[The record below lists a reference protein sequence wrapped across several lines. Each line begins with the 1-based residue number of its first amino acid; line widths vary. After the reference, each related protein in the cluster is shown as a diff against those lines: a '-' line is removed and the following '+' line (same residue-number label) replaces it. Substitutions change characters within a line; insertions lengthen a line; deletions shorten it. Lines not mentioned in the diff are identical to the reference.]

1 MGNPQK
7 VKCHVKKIINHGDRV
22 YSLELIPESIIPKFR
37 PGQFLQLG
45 IDPYDPS
52 SFWPES
58 RAFSITSSPE
68 ERDRLSITYSVRGKF
83 TARME
88 NEITDGSSIW
98 IKLPYGHFFVS
109 NEVPVVLLAG
119 GTGITAFI
127 AFLNGTLKSLHQ
139 PISIIYGAREAHLM
153 IYRELVTNCRNL
165 RDGIQTYLFLENNP
179 NSEDDIIQGKI
190 SVDKVWPNLRIFP
203 KSIFYLS
210 GPPAMIETITDQLIV
225 HEINPNAIQID
236 GWE

>member
-22 YSLELIPESIIPKFR
+22 YSLELIPESITPKFR

-98 IKLPYGHFFVS
+98 IKMPYGHFFVS

-127 AFLNGTLKSLHQ
+127 AFLNGITKSLHP
-139 PISIIYGAREAHLM
+139 PISILYGAREFHLL
-153 IYRELVTNCRNL
+153 IYREFVTNCKILHN
-165 RDGIQTYLFLENNP
+165 GIQTYYFLENTP
-179 NSEDDIIQGKI
+179 GSDDGIIPGQISLDKI
-190 SVDKVWPNLRIFP
+190 WPTLQVYP
-203 KSIFYLS
+203 ESIFYLS
-210 GPPAMIETITDQLIV
+210 GPPGMIVTLTNQLIV
-225 HEINPNAIQID
+225 HAINPNAIQID